1 VSDPILV
8 AGVGNVFFRDDG
20 FGVEVARRLGA
31 SPPPPGVEVVDFG
44 IGGLQLALRLLDPL
58 RLLVIVDLAP
68 RGGAPGTLHL
78 LEPELEDAPPGGA
91 GGGHGLHVPA
101 VLATAR
107 AMGAALPPVRIV
119 GCEPLDVGEGM
130 GLSAPVAA
138 AVDGAVALVR
148 ALVEGDGLAAPEASR
163 EGRVA

>member
-1 VSDPILV
+1 VTAPVLV
-8 AGVGNVFFRDDG
+8 AGVGNVFFGDDG

-31 SPPPPGVEVVDFG
+31 SPVPAGVEVVDFG

-58 RLLVIVDLAP
+58 RLLVVVDLAP
-68 RGGAPGTLHL
+68 RGGAAGTLYV
-78 LEPELEDAPPGGA
+78 LEPELGDAPPDA
-91 GGGHGLHVPA
+91 GEAHGMHVPA

-107 AMGAALPPVRIV
+107 AMGASLPPVRIV
-119 GCEPLDVGEGM
+119 GCEPLDTGEGM

-148 ALVEGDGLAAPEASR
+148 ELLEREAVAQEASR